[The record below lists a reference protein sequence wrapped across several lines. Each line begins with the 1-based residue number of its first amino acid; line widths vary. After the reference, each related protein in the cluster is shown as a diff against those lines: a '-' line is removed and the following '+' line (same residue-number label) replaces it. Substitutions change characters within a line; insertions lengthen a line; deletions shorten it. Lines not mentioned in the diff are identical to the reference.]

1 MKSNKIIFGIC
12 LSVFAVAIVGAVIN
26 SIINYDS
33 VVSTFKTL
41 GYPIYLIQLLGVAQ
55 LTGLAIIILNK
66 DQFLVEWVYAGFF
79 MNFILGAIAH
89 LIADSGNGASAV
101 VCLIILMIT
110 YVQAKKIRAFKKEN
124 TNIESLRFTNSVSA

>member
-1 MKSNKIIFGIC
+1 MKSNKIIFGIS
-12 LSVFAVAIVGAVIN
+12 LGIFVLAVIGAVLN

-55 LTGLAIIILNK
+55 LIGLAIIILNK

-89 LIADSGNGASAV
+89 LVANSGNGASAV
-101 VCLIILMIT
+101 VCLIILMVT
-110 YVQAKKIRAFKKEN
+110 YVQAKKFRAFKKEN
-124 TNIESLRFTNSVSA
+124 IRIENSSFTNKVSV